1 MAINIK
7 QINQFQL
14 KYLRMAGFLE
24 YIQQVKNIVKTYR
37 DSGEAGVS
45 QLPDKVEAAYTPFV
59 SGVAAMAPVI
69 GGDSVIGC
77 RNVRRPMIVSDP
89 NVTLARSPSARWH
102 RADKS
107 VRGERLR

>member
-59 SGVAAMAPVI
+59 SGVAAMAPAVTSI
-69 GGDSVIGC
+69 SPLAPITGPGPSD
-77 RNVRRPMIVSDP
+77 RR
-89 NVTLARSPSARWH
+89 
-102 RADKS
+102 
-107 VRGERLR
+107 